1 MKTSR
6 TAALAILVAMENR
19 KEIQYSVNGV
29 VWHRY
34 DYANSPACPDFA
46 IFHYR
51 VKPEPVRAWC
61 VADAISGTVVACKTS
76 LRVAEEVAMRRNRLA
91 NRDNAFVVV
100 ELTGDMP

>member
-6 TAALAILVAMENR
+6 TAALAILIAMENL

-34 DYANSPACPDFA
+34 DYTHACPDFA
-46 IFHYR
+46 ICHYR

-100 ELTGDMP
+100 ELTGAMP